1 MKLGVFATLFQN
13 IDLPQALD
21 IIADKGLEAVE
32 IGTGGFPGNHHCN
45 PHDLLKNKSK
55 LKQFKDLFSSRG
67 LIISALS
74 CHGNPLHPNKDLAQ
88 SYDRDFRNTLDLACE
103 LEIPVVVGFSGCPGD
118 SDNAKYP
125 NWPVAPWPND
135 FGELLEWQWKEKLI
149 PYWQDIASKIRGS
162 GVKIAL
168 EMHGGFLV
176 HTPYTL
182 LKLREATSQDIGANL
197 DPSHMWWQ
205 GIDPVEAIKLLGKS
219 EALHYFHA
227 KDTTFDQNNQNMYG
241 LTDMQS
247 YANHLT
253 RAWNFRSVGYGHDLK
268 VWSDIMSTLRMTGY
282 DYVVSIEHE
291 DGLMSIDEGLSKAI
305 FNLKNI
311 LIKQP
316 ATEMW
321 WI

>member
-13 IDLPQALD
+13 IDLPRALD
-21 IIADKGLEAVE
+21 IIAEKGIEAVE
-32 IGTGGFPGNHHCN
+32 IGTGGYPGNHHCN
-45 PHDLLKNKSK
+45 PQELLNSNLKA
-55 LKQFKDLFSSRG
+55 KQFKELFSSRG
-67 LIISALS
+67 LVISALS
-74 CHGNPLHPNKDLAQ
+74 CHGNPIHPNKNIAH
-88 SYDRDFRNTLDLACE
+88 SYDQDFRITLDLASE
-103 LEIPVVVGFSGCPGD
+103 LEVPVVVGFSGCPGD
-118 SDNAKYP
+118 SDEAKYP
-125 NWPVAPWPND
+125 NWPVAPWPNE
-135 FGELLEWQWKEKLI
+135 FGELLHWQWNEKLI
-149 PYWQDIASKIRGS
+149 PYWQEIATKVKGT

-182 LKLREATSQDIGANL
+182 LKLREATSTDIGANL

-205 GIDPVEAIKLLGKS
+205 GIDPAGAIKVLAQ
-219 EALHYFHA
+219 ENALHYFHA
-227 KDTTFDQNNQNMYG
+227 KDTTFDFNNQNKYG

-268 VWSDIMSTLRMTGY
+268 VWSDIISTLRLTGY

-291 DGLMSIDEGLSKAI
+291 DGLMSVDEGLSKAVD
-305 FNLKNI
+305 NLKSI